1 MSMAKKISVYFEESD
16 SREYQGNE
24 QKIEKYRKRGYRVTF
39 SNNGFWVLTKKAR
52 VTVDVVCDDGSK
64 HTFNMRSGILDHYN
78 RQRLTR
84 KLTDKF
90 KSDFDKGLIQISI
103 ENGSYTIV

>member
-16 SREYQGNE
+16 SIEVQGTE
-24 QKIEKYRKRGYRVTF
+24 KKIEKYEKRGYRVKLF
-39 SNNGFWVLTKKAR
+39 RNGFWILTKKAQ
-52 VTVDVVCDDGSK
+52 VIVDVVCDDGSK
-64 HTFNMRSGILDHYN
+64 HTFYMRSGILEHYN

-84 KLTDKF
+84 TIANKF